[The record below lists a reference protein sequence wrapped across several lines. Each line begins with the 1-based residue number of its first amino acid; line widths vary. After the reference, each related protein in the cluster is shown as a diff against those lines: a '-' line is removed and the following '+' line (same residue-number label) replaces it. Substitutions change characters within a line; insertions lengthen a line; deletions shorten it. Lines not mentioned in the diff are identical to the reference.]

1 MQHPRSEGLVTAALA
16 ALLLEACATGTWRAP
31 PPPTV
36 DRYTPAAERQ
46 SKQDAAARG
55 VEQTLAVG
63 ESIAPD
69 WWKSFGSAQLDDLV
83 RQALAGS
90 LTLES
95 AKRRL
100 EAEQE
105 AASAAR
111 ASLYPQL
118 TLSAQLARQRES
130 STAFGLAPNAFPLP
144 LTMELLQRGQ
154 ERYGIFCQPCHGIE
168 GDGQGMVA
176 MRGMKHP
183 PSFHQDRLRAE
194 PNGYIYD
201 VVTNGFG
208 AMYGYSAQIPPRD
221 RWAVIAY
228 LRALQLSRNAPVK
241 ELPADLR
248 EKLMGGG
255 AAK

>member
-1 MQHPRSEGLVTAALA
+1 MQSRAWFAVLLFCVCGIGLPGCGYSLRQDMANQPRENPLSPSSFFPDGRSARPLPENTVARGELA
-16 ALLLEACATGTWRAP
+16 NDALLVP
-31 PPPTV
+31 K
-36 DRYTPAAERQ
+36 D
-46 SKQDAAARG
+46 S
-55 VEQTLAVG
+55 
-63 ESIAPD
+63 
-69 WWKSFGSAQLDDLV
+69 
-83 RQALAGS
+83 
-90 LTLES
+90 
-95 AKRRL
+95 
-100 EAEQE
+100 
-105 AASAAR
+105 
-111 ASLYPQL
+111 
-118 TLSAQLARQRES
+118 
-130 STAFGLAPNAFPLP
+130 NAFPLP

-228 LRALQLSRNAPVK
+228 LRALQLSRNAPAK

-248 EKLMGGG
+248 KKLMAGG